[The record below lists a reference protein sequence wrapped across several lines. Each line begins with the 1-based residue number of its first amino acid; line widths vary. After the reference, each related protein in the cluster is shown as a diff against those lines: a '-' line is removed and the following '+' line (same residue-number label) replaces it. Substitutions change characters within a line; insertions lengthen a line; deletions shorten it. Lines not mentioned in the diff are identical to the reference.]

1 MRIKDQPWFVSDTT
15 PADITWTLNQL
26 VGLQDESL
34 PVLAQRWQKYFHSS
48 VWSCQA
54 DSFWTFPHSYNEM
67 PSADQQL
74 YADLSQDDLVIF
86 KGDLNYRKLVGD
98 INWETTLSFSAA
110 LREFRPTRVLA
121 IRTAKADVMVG
132 LQENQAEEVSKKD
145 PSWMVT
151 GQWGV
156 IQYASTK

>member
-26 VGLQDESL
+26 VGLKDQSL
-34 PVLAQRWQKYFHSS
+34 SVLAQRWQKYFDCS
-48 VWSCQA
+48 VWSCHA
-54 DSFWTFPHSYNEM
+54 DSFWTFPHGYNEM
-67 PSADQQL
+67 PSADQEL
-74 YADLSQDDLVIF
+74 YADLSQDHLLIF

-98 INWETTLSFSAA
+98 INWETTVSFSAA
-110 LREFRPTRVLA
+110 LQEFRPTRVLA

-132 LQENQAEEVSKKD
+132 LQENQAEEISKKD